1 MQINRE
7 SLFRAVILLG
17 FGTFLLWLVMSDS
30 IVFYINP
37 RFAKLTMAAAVIMLI
52 MFLVQAGNS
61 FQRAPYTHSNNR
73 QGIIKL
79 VYLPFVATLL
89 IAFLF
94 PNSPLD
100 TSMASK
106 KGVNLGARQ
115 ATAQTASPYAATDI
129 NSIPQSGNNDSLN
142 ERSAPQDKN
151 PIQDKIDAIRKSGL
165 VKVTEDNFTIVNN
178 ETYLFPE
185 LYAGKEISMLGFV
198 YKEPGMQSDQ
208 FALGRYVITC
218 CSADASF
225 AGFLCE
231 YHNASDFKE
240 GNWLTIRGT
249 IKVGQYNGSNI
260 PVIMVSTFNKAE
272 QGPENPYVY

>member
-1 MQINRE
+1 
-7 SLFRAVILLG
+7 
-17 FGTFLLWLVMSDS
+17 
-30 IVFYINP
+30 
-37 RFAKLTMAAAVIMLI
+37 MLI
-52 MFLVQAGNS
+52 MFLAQTGNS
-61 FQRAPYTHSNNR
+61 FQRTPSTHTDNR
-73 QGIIKL
+73 QSMIKL
-79 VYLPFVATLL
+79 AYLPFVATLL

>member
-1 MQINRE
+1 M
-7 SLFRAVILLG
+7 
-17 FGTFLLWLVMSDS
+17 
-30 IVFYINP
+30 
-37 RFAKLTMAAAVIMLI
+37 
-52 MFLVQAGNS
+52 
-61 FQRAPYTHSNNR
+61 
-73 QGIIKL
+73 IKL
-79 VYLPFVATLL
+79 AYLPFVATLI
-89 IAFLF
+89 IAFLS

-100 TSMASK
+100 ASMASK

-115 ATAQTASPYAATDI
+115 ATAQTASPNAATDI
-129 NSIPQSGNNDSLN
+129 NSIPQTVNNDSIN
-142 ERSAPQDKN
+142 QRPAPQDRN
-151 PIQDKIDAIRKSGL
+151 PIQEKINEIRKSGL

-198 YKEPGMQSDQ
+198 YKEPGMKPDQ

-231 YHNASDFKE
+231 YQNASDFKE

-249 IKVGQYNGSNI
+249 IQVGQYNGSNI
-260 PVIMVSTFNKAE
+260 PVIVISTFNKAD
-272 QGPENPYVY
+272 QAPENPYIY

>member
-1 MQINRE
+1 M
-7 SLFRAVILLG
+7 G
-17 FGTFLLWLVMSDS
+17 FCTFLLWLLMSDS

-37 RFAKLTMAAAVIMLI
+37 RFAKLTMAASVILLV

-61 FQRAPYTHSNNR
+61 FQRAPSTHSNNR
-73 QGIIKL
+73 QGMIKL
-79 VYLPFVATLL
+79 AYLPFVATLL

-100 TSMASK
+100 ASMASK
-106 KGVNLGARQ
+106 KGVNLNARQ
-115 ATAQTASPYAATDI
+115 NTAQTASPNASPDSKTIIQDDNNGLNNQEPAT
-129 NSIPQSGNNDSLN
+129 
-142 ERSAPQDKN
+142 AVKN
-151 PIQDKIDAIRKSGL
+151 PFQEKIDDIRKSAL
-165 VKVTEDNFTIVNN
+165 IKVTEDNFTIVNT

-185 LYAGKEISMLGFV
+185 FYAGKEISMLGFV
-198 YKEPGMQSDQ
+198 YKEPGMQPDQ

-231 YHNASDFKE
+231 YQNASDLKE

-249 IKVGQYNGSNI
+249 IKVGQYEGGEI
-260 PVIMVSTFNKAE
+260 PVIVISIFNEAD
-272 QGPENPYVY
+272 QAPENPYIY